1 MIIGQL
7 FLITALGK
15 VVSVWSPIRKNPRTR
30 RPPPKRAPERP

>member
-15 VVSVWSPIRKNPRTR
+15 VVSVWSPIRKNADEAT
-30 RPPPKRAPERP
+30 APEEGPATS

>member
-15 VVSVWSPIRKNPRTR
+15 VVSVWSPIRKPANEAGL
-30 RPPPKRAPERP
+30 PPKRALVAS